1 MFDIVLK
8 NLRSRKLRTALS
20 IVAIVVAVTL
30 FVVMNI
36 LVDANRALFEGSTTP
51 FEGKVAI
58 VEHSKGNLGPMTRGV
73 GAR

>member
-1 MFDIVLK
+1 MFDIALK

-30 FVVMNI
+30 FVVMNTF
-36 LVDANRALFEGSTTP
+36 VVANRALFEGSTTP

-58 VEHSKGNLGPMTRGV
+58 AEHSKGNLSPMTRGI
-73 GAR
+73 GTR